1 MRGLLVL
8 LAILLAATSAAA
20 QTVISDGPDSVAV
33 TIYRDPSRGSGG
45 AIDLDALRG
54 FALITETRRIRLPR
68 GPAEIRFEGVAEGI
82 VPVSAIVTGLPGG
95 TIQRNRDAN
104 LLSPASLVDG
114 SLGNRVTL
122 RRTNPETGV
131 VREQDAIIRAGPGD
145 GVIFQTEAGVEALRC
160 SGLPETMVYDEI
172 PPGLSAE
179 PTLSVRTVSPEAA
192 TATVTLSYLA
202 SGFDWT
208 AHYVADIRDDGAT
221 IDLLAWL
228 TLANSNP
235 QSFARAEVQAVA
247 GTLNRI
253 ADNRMPEG
261 WQQLQLNL
269 TCWPM
274 DTTATYP
281 RVDLEQL
288 VLGRLA
294 ENYGEDI
301 VVTGSRLQRA
311 DLESVSP
318 VTVVGEQEDLGDLKL
333 YRIPE
338 RMTVAANAQKQVA
351 LLIQP
356 GVRFA
361 RVYRGYGAFGDGGD
375 APEPMELILRADNET
390 AEGLGVAMPSGTV
403 TVFETAAGRRL
414 PFAETRLADTA
425 VGEDVELAGAVS
437 AQVMLAT
444 RVEVDEAGHVS
455 EWRFTVTNAEDAP
468 IAVELD
474 MGAIAD
480 SPLDYA
486 ETGQIVERD
495 GRRWWT
501 FEVPANG
508 EIRLTARKPT
518 AP

>member
-1 MRGLLVL
+1 MRL
-8 LAILLAATSAAA
+8 LAILLLLLAAPAVA
-20 QTVISDGPDSVAV
+20 QTVVSDGPDSVAV
-33 TIYRDPSRGSGG
+33 TIYRDPSRGAGG
-45 AIDLDALRG
+45 AIDLDNLSG

-114 SLGNRVTL
+114 SLGNRVFL
-122 RRTNPETGV
+122 RRTNPETGD
-131 VREQDAIIRAGPGD
+131 VREQEAVIRAGPGD
-145 GVIFQTEAGVEALRC
+145 GVIFQTAEGIEALRC
-160 SGLPETMVYDEI
+160 AGLPETIVYDDI
-172 PPGLSAE
+172 PPGLSAK

-208 AHYVADIRDDGAT
+208 AHYVADIRADGAT

-235 QSFARAEVQAVA
+235 QGFERAEVQAVA
-247 GTLNRI
+247 GTLSRVVGS
-253 ADNRMPEG
+253 RMPEG

-281 RVDLEQL
+281 RVDLDRMR
-288 VLGRLA
+288 LGRLA

-301 VVTGSRLQRA
+301 VVTGSRLQRP

-318 VTVVGEQEDLGDLKL
+318 VTVVAEQEDLGDLKL

-338 RMTVAANAQKQVA
+338 RVTVAANAQKQVA
-351 LLIQP
+351 LLVQP
-356 GVRFA
+356 GVRFE
-361 RVYRGYGAFGDGGD
+361 RIYRGYASLDAGRS
-375 APEPMELILRADNET
+375 APEPLELVLRADNES
-390 AEGLGVAMPSGTV
+390 AQGLGVAMPSGTV
-403 TVFETAAGRRL
+403 TMFETAGGSRL

-425 VGEDVELAGAVS
+425 VGEDVELAVAVS
-437 AQVMLAT
+437 PQVMQTT
-444 RVEVDEAGHVS
+444 RVTLDKTGHPR
-455 EWRFTVTNAEDAP
+455 EWIFTVSNANPAP
-468 IAVELD
+468 IAAELD
-474 MGAIAD
+474 LGPIAD
-480 SPLDYA
+480 RPLDYSSA
-486 ETGQIVERD
+486 GRVIERD
-495 GRRWWT
+495 GRRWWA
-501 FEVPANG
+501 FDVPANG
-508 EIRLTARKPT
+508 EIALTARLQ
-518 AP
+518 